1 MRRWLARIVLG
12 IALLPALAA
21 AHPVEPPRG
30 VRVPTWS
37 QLDADQR
44 HALARFGPRWDRMPA
59 SRRVLL
65 LERQQRWHRWSPE
78 QRRAAREGLRHYRA
92 MSPRQRQQMRQSV
105 HALRGM
111 DAGER
116 ERLRAVWRS
125 LTPEQRRA
133 WLRAGGPGISPPP
146 VE

>member
-1 MRRWLARIVLG
+1 VKRAFAALALW
-12 IALLPALAA
+12 IALVPALAGA
-21 AHPVEPPRG
+21 RPSEMPRG
-30 VRVPTWS
+30 VSVPTWS

-65 LERQQRWHRWSPE
+65 LERHQRWHRWSPE
-78 QRRAAREGLRHYRA
+78 QRRAAREGLRHYRE

-111 DAGER
+111 DPGER
-116 ERLRAVWRS
+116 ERLRVVWRS

-133 WLRAGGPGISPPP
+133 WLRAGGPGIAPPP
-146 VE
+146 RD